1 MSHRTEYKKVT
12 VCYNVVLGSPPPHLA
27 DLQLYTL
34 SRSLAHLQ
42 ITYFSHSNQSEKL
55 GQHAF
60 SYIGPVTWNRLPFSV
75 HHAQVEL
82 NFKTPL
88 KTHLFSVTVSVL
100 RCSRPSCVQIP
111 VHQYVCVCVC
121 VCGGGGG
128 GGGGGGRIIWI
139 LDVYPPPP
147 SDLDCMCI
155 ISPPPPPP
163 PPPQPSCVCSALIS
177 CWVT

>member
-27 DLQLYTL
+27 DLQLCTL

-60 SYIGPVTWNRLPFSV
+60 SYIGPVIWNRLPFSV

-111 VHQYVCVCVC
+111 VHQCVCMCVCVL
-121 VCGGGGG
+121 GGGGG
-128 GGGGGGRIIWI
+128 GENN
-139 LDVYPPPP
+139 LDFGCIPPPP

-155 ISPPPPPP
+155 IPPP

-177 CWVT
+177 C